1 MEVSPVRNPLESKTG
16 RHYKVGGTVQP
27 PDFKVIPHSE
37 AVVLLA
43 KVKRQG
49 IYRPY
54 VPHVI
59 EAIEKLA
66 PNQHLTFHV
75 PLINGRDKIFTAK
88 HLMSVINYSLMKSKI
103 SHRMRFV
110 QDENLL
116 ISEKVEWK

>member
-1 MEVSPVRNPLESKTG
+1 MRNPLESKTG
-16 RHYKVGGTVQP
+16 RHYKVGGTVTP
-27 PDFKVIPHSE
+27 PKFTVLEHQD

-54 VPHVI
+54 IPHVI
-59 EAIEKLA
+59 EALNKLG
-66 PNQHLTFHV
+66 PNQHITFHV
-75 PLINGRDKIFTAK
+75 PLINGKDKIFTAK

-103 SHRMRFV
+103 NHRMRFV